1 MMSCQFMIPF
11 ATHIDVQIVY
21 LDFSPTSLAKAQS
34 RAEARNL
41 KNILWVILNKV
52 LPIFKFIWSVCFT
65 VFALYSNRTSETIL
79 PKRSMTRLK
88 TFPALIWDTLTSSTA
103 MVLVRISQGLGLTE
117 GVHRCSPPLERS
129 EGSSGYLGLPAQGG
143 WRHAADGLRLVNN
156 AISILSKAFNL

>member
-21 LDFSPTSLAKAQS
+21 LDFSPTSLATAQS

-52 LPIFKFIWSVCFT
+52 LPIFEFIWSVCFT

-103 MVLVRISQGLGLTE
+103 MVLVRISQGLGLT
-117 GVHRCSPPLERS
+117 GVFTGVLHHLKDPKAALTILASLLKED
-129 EGSSGYLGLPAQGG
+129 GG
-143 WRHAADGLRLVNN
+143 MQLMVYAW
-156 AISILSKAFNL
+156 

>member
-21 LDFSPTSLAKAQS
+21 LDFSPTSLATAQS

-52 LPIFKFIWSVCFT
+52 LPIFEFIWSVCFT

-88 TFPALIWDTLTSSTA
+88 TFPALIWDTSTSSTA
-103 MVLVRISQGLGLTE
+103 MVLVRISQGLGLT
-117 GVHRCSPPLERS
+117 GVFTGVLHHLKDPKAALTILASLLKED
-129 EGSSGYLGLPAQGG
+129 GG
-143 WRHAADGLRLVNN
+143 MQLMVYAW
-156 AISILSKAFNL
+156 

>member
-79 PKRSMTRLK
+79 PKRSMTSLR
-88 TFPALIWDTLTSSTA
+88 TSPALIWDTLTSSTA
-103 MVLVRISQGLGLTE
+103 MVLVRISQGLGLT
-117 GVHRCSPPLERS
+117 GVFTGVLHHLKDPKAALTILASLLKED
-129 EGSSGYLGLPAQGG
+129 GG
-143 WRHAADGLRLVNN
+143 MQLMLYAW
-156 AISILSKAFNL
+156 

>member
-117 GVHRCSPPLERS
+117 VFTGVLHHLKDPRA
-129 EGSSGYLGLPAQGG
+129 GLATLASLLKEDGG
-143 WRHAADGLRLVNN
+143 MQLMVYAW
-156 AISILSKAFNL
+156 